1 MIDRTIK
8 HFSELIPAQLY
19 QILALRSEVFVVEQ
33 ACIYQDLDHKDQEAI
48 HVLGTDETDQLISY
62 ARILPPGVI
71 YPEFAIG
78 RVIVAATHRGTGEG
92 HRLMDYC
99 MTSIKTMAGE
109 TSVRISA
116 QAHLEPFYEAH
127 HFKSTGKAYLEDGI
141 PHVEMIYY
149 PKLAL

>member
-1 MIDRTIK
+1 MINRLIK
-8 HFSELIPAQLY
+8 HFSELTTTQLY

-33 ACIYQDLDHKDQEAI
+33 ECIYQDLDHKDQKAI
-48 HVLGTDETDQLISY
+48 HALGIDVNDKLVSY

-78 RVIVAATHRGTGEG
+78 RVIVAHSHRGTGEG

-109 TSVRISA
+109 TSIRISA
-116 QAHLEPFYEAH
+116 QAHLEAFYEEH
-127 HFKSTGKAYLEDGI
+127 QFKSTGKTYLEDGI
-141 PHVEMIYY
+141 PHIEMIYY
-149 PKLAL
+149 PNLAT